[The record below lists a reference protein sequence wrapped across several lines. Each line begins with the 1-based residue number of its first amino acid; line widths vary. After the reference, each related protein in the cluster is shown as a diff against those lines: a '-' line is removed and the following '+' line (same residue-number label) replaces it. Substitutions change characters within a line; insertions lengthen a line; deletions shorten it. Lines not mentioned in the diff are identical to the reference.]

1 MKKDEVRCLR
11 LKRDQ
16 LLELLWACYRG
27 MGYKGLKLSRWGLRF
42 GTVRTGWDYNG
53 ETGQMTF
60 FAYRAGADEHKIKE
74 FLRS

>member
-27 MGYKGLKLSRWGLRF
+27 MGYKGLKLPGGASGLGRSAPA
-42 GTVRTGWDYNG
+42 GTITARPG
-53 ETGQMTF
+53 
-60 FAYRAGADEHKIKE
+60 K
-74 FLRS
+74 